1 MPEALD
7 FLRQDHRNMAALL
20 RMLARQVDK
29 FQSGERPDYDVI
41 GAILDYFVSF
51 PDAYHHPRED
61 MIFAKLR
68 DRDPR
73 AAEGIGDLPAEHT
86 ELAARAREFSTRL
99 RAVLE
104 EAEIPREA
112 FARCA
117 RRFIDHQRQ
126 HIDREESAFFP
137 AAEKI
142 LTPTDWRELNA
153 LMTRADD
160 AGERFEQ
167 LRKTIL
173 QWQAEDETAAVQD
186 RDPKAAHA
194 AEQHAPALEMSH
206 VAGFKF

>member
-20 RMLARQVDK
+20 RMLAWQVDK
-29 FQSGERPDYDVI
+29 FRNGKRPDYDVI
-41 GAILDYFVSF
+41 SSILEYFVSF

-61 MIFAKLR
+61 MVFAKLR

-73 AAEGIGDLPAEHT
+73 AAETIGDLLTEHA
-86 ELAARAREFSTRL
+86 ELAARAREFSTEL

-117 RRFIDHQRQ
+117 RRFIDHQQQ
-126 HIDREESAFFP
+126 HIDMEESAFFP
-137 AAEKI
+137 AAEKA
-142 LTPTDWRELNA
+142 LTMKDWCELNA
-153 LMTRADD
+153 LMATADH
-160 AGERFEQ
+160 AGERLEQ

-173 QWQAEDETAAVQD
+173 QWEAEDETAAVQD
-186 RDPKAAHA
+186 RDPNRHPMR
-194 AEQHAPALEMSH
+194 ENCLPQHSR
-206 VAGFKF
+206 